1 MKTCILKWTVTAVFL
16 IGLLWGARAIIQED
30 QVAMTGA
37 PGGAN
42 AVFYG
47 H

>member
-1 MKTCILKWTVTAVFL
+1 MNTCILKWTVRAVL
-16 IGLLWGARAIIQED
+16 VSGLLWGARAIIEED
-30 QVAMTGA
+30 QVAMSGA